1 MANFN
6 IQKEGKDMKI
16 TLVSNNTFS
25 LFGGYEKVISTV
37 LKNLEE
43 KYDCNI
49 LKIIS
54 VPHYLTLLN
63 NHVLD
68 DFKQYQIHRDSDYK
82 NKIHYISFILLRKFL
97 GKDLL
102 INYNSLKKQVD
113 TLINSDVIL
122 VTDPLLISSVKAV
135 LQGKSYKTKIVYWDH
150 GSLMG
155 YFRGKYQRLVYG
167 REIAESIRSADA
179 HLCISS
185 EIAELIKNI
194 DSKAK
199 VYTVYNPV
207 PSYYGPL
214 VKRSSYPIF
223 LYVGRLNEHHKNIS
237 FLLKGLSHLRYK
249 DWKLIVI
256 GTGPDESKLK
266 KLASDLGISDK
277 IQWLGFKKDPY
288 SEIKEATA
296 LLLTSRWEGFP
307 MVLVEANQRGIP
319 IISSDCKA
327 GPKDIVINGVNGY
340 LYKEG
345 DMGDF
350 VSIITSII
358 DGKLNFES
366 PENIA
371 KTTER
376 FNEEL
381 VISNIYNSLIQVVK
395 EG

>member
-25 LFGGYEKVISTV
+25 LFGGYEKVVSTV

-54 VPHYLTLLN
+54 IPHYVTLLN
-63 NHVLD
+63 NQILY

-122 VTDPLLISSVKAV
+122 ITDPLLISSVKAV

-155 YFRGKYQRLVYG
+155 YFRGKYQRLIYG
-167 REIAESIRSADA
+167 KEIAKSIKLADA

-185 EIAELIKNI
+185 EIADFIKEI
-194 DSKAK
+194 DDKAIT
-199 VYTVYNPV
+199 YTVYNPV
-207 PSYYGPL
+207 SKYNGHL
-214 VKRSSYPIF
+214 IKRSAFPLF
-223 LYVGRLNEHHKNIS
+223 LYVGRLSDYDKNIS
-237 FLLKGLSHLRYK
+237 FLLKSLSKIK
-249 DWKLIVI
+249 DKNWKLIII
-256 GTGPDESKLK
+256 GKGPDELKLK
-266 KLASDLGISDK
+266 KLAFKLAISDR
-277 IQWLGFKKDPY
+277 IEWMGFKENPF
-288 SEIKEATA
+288 SGIKEATA
-296 LLLTSRWEGFP
+296 LVLTSRWEGFG